1 MEHCHEMLIEAG
13 PYGLAA
19 TLFMAA
25 LLGSISHCAG
35 MCGPFV
41 LAQVSG
47 FAVPPTTTAQKYYR
61 LLLLPYHAGR
71 MTTYTFL
78 GVLACTLTAPLLH
91 APALKILSAI
101 LLVAAGILFLASA
114 FSQLFPT
121 KYFQFKFNLCGA
133 PHWIMQRINLILP
146 SHTLAAGYVL
156 GVLLGF
162 LPCGLVYA
170 AVLAAAATGNVTQA
184 AVGMM
189 AFAVGT
195 VPMLTVI
202 ALGGKMLVNRNY
214 AWIKPV
220 SAVLMAGN
228 SVALFA
234 MAGKGFV

>member
-1 MEHCHEMLIEAG
+1 MLIEAG

-19 TLFMAA
+19 TLFMGA
-25 LLGSISHCAG
+25 LVGSISHCAG

-41 LAQVSG
+41 LAQASH
-47 FAVPPTTTAQKYYR
+47 FKVPQGTTPQKFYR

-71 MTTYTFL
+71 MTTYTLL
-78 GVLACTLTAPLLH
+78 GIIATALTSPLLH
-91 APALKILSAI
+91 HPAFKMLSSL

-121 KYFQFKFNLCGA
+121 KYFQFKFSLCGA
-133 PHWIMQRINLILP
+133 PHWIMERINRILP
-146 SHTLAAGYVL
+146 SQSLAAGYVL

-170 AVLAAAATGNVTQA
+170 AAIAASATGNVAEA
-184 AVGMM
+184 AVGMV
-189 AFAVGT
+189 AFAAGT

-202 ALGGKMLVNRNY
+202 ALGGKLLVNRNY
-214 AWIKPV
+214 VWVKPV
-220 SAVLMAGN
+220 SAVLMVLN
-228 SVALFA
+228 SIALFA